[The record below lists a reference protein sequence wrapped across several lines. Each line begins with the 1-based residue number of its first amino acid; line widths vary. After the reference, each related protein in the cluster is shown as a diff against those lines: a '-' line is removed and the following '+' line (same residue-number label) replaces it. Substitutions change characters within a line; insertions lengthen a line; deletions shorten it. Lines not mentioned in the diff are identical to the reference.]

1 MIRPKIQ
8 KRIILYLA
16 SLLALAVIYSLFI
29 AMWRHIPE
37 LSGMPY
43 AMTKALLGVI
53 TLRAV
58 DDFVYPGVDSNALF
72 NRNSQAY
79 ATYML
84 AYAVILA
91 AALWA
96 A

>member
-1 MIRPKIQ
+1 MNKIK
-8 KRIILYLA
+8 KRAVLYAA
-16 SLLALAVIYSLFI
+16 SLLGLTVIYFLFI
-29 AMWRHIPE
+29 HMWRHLPE
-37 LSGMPY
+37 LSGLPY
-43 AMTKALLGVI
+43 AMTKALLGII

-58 DDFVYPGVDSNALF
+58 DDFVYPGVDTNSLF

-79 ATYML
+79 AVYML